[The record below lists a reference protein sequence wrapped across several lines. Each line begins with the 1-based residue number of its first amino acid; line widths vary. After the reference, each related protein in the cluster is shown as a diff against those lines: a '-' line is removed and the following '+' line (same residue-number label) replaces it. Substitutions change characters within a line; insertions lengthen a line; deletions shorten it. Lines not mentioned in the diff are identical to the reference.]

1 MELTCS
7 YNNYTVFLVISAA
20 PWLMKVSIPETFK
33 QTLKDMPTKVKGPI
47 KKKKKTIAALRLVNY
62 TCNSFIKLTP
72 ALACKA
78 DQLKNHTTEGKWE
91 RKNV

>member
-20 PWLMKVSIPETFK
+20 PWLMKVSIPESFK

-47 KKKKKTIAALRLVNY
+47 KKK
-62 TCNSFIKLTP
+62 NSSVDILLESENNSCPQARKLH
-72 ALACKA
+72 L
-78 DQLKNHTTEGKWE
+78 
-91 RKNV
+91 

>member
-20 PWLMKVSIPETFK
+20 PWLMKVSIPESFK

-47 KKKKKTIAALRLVNY
+47 KKK
-62 TCNSFIKLTP
+62 NSCVDILLESENNSCPQARKLH
-72 ALACKA
+72 L
-78 DQLKNHTTEGKWE
+78 
-91 RKNV
+91 

>member
-20 PWLMKVSIPETFK
+20 PWLMKVSIPESFK

-47 KKKKKTIAALRLVNY
+47 KKKK
-62 TCNSFIKLTP
+62 NSSVDILLESENNSCPQARKLH
-72 ALACKA
+72 L
-78 DQLKNHTTEGKWE
+78 
-91 RKNV
+91 